1 MVRDKLKKAVEDL
14 KKEEERISYLMLR
27 QQFTVNYN
35 KIKEFWKKRLK

>member
-1 MVRDKLKKAVEDL
+1 
-14 KKEEERISYLMLR
+14 MLR